1 MYRQNPSAPRRMM
14 SLAVPCMCTIL
25 PSGPVPSIDQ
35 SSTIWAVS
43 PPTNTWRTF
52 AFSGRPS
59 LISCSSMAVNSAR
72 SVMGRPSFATNTASR
87 ADKAIL
93 SSIFSPVNRLGRDGL
108 TPSGSVG
115 SGNFSDIRDLLFVL
129 VRLLRALLDERPS
142 TTPSPPS
149 ARYAPVQSQTHRDR
163 LLRRVED
170 RRREQDGGSED
181 PVVPGVEPEEL

>member
-1 MYRQNPSAPRRMM
+1 MMYRQKPSAPRRMM

-59 LISCSSMAVNSAR
+59 LISRASMAVNSAR
-72 SVMGRPSFATNTASR
+72 SVMVRPSFATNTASG
-87 ADKAIL
+87 AYKAIIA
-93 SSIFSPVNRLGRDGL
+93 SIFPELNRLSRDGI

-115 SGNFSDIRDLLFVL
+115 SGKLSDIRDLLFGVVEPRCGDDAHGSAWRQL
-129 VRLLRALLDERPS
+129 QSDRHPLSCEGRPRLLSALLDEIFD
-142 TTPSPPS
+142 
-149 ARYAPVQSQTHRDR
+149 ARGH
-163 LLRRVED
+163 
-170 RRREQDGGSED
+170 
-181 PVVPGVEPEEL
+181 